1 MPRSIAELSKKSA
14 KELRSEASQMMQK
27 YPDLIFE
34 KDGSQWTA
42 GKVNQRGTKKELVE
56 HLSKWEQER
65 EKEIKEKEETKKPIE
80 PTKNTQITI
89 VTEDEKNDYSES
101 ELERL
106 ELAKKLYYST
116 FNDDG
121 LTGIREYQLKLEKSK
136 KYFLPEYATLVA
148 RARVMIES
156 YANEK
161 SPDGKAHPGTI
172 QKIRVEVMKFLGELI
187 DSEKDNFNQI
197 NDRTITDLF
206 KDFDDDLRGAFKDIG
221 AIKHQLNKEKNEK
234 SEEDVR
240 LINSFEFINWAVE
253 RVSNL
258 PKSPAMW
265 KEICIAVM
273 LLTGRRQSEVMSSA
287 IFTYVD
293 ESTVIFEGQLKRHT
307 DELVEPE
314 KIPVLAKSAKLIIDA
329 IQWLEIHDKRTLP
342 TERTSEAIQKA
353 AKISH
358 NRCSRYISESMLKL
372 QKYCPILNDKEWIG
386 DDNKNRFKGHLCRQ
400 IYAQICAELFKGND
414 SKKRAFISRI
424 LLENREAAL
433 NYDRDIEIKDIN
445 EISKLCGSFTK

>member
-1 MPRSIAELSKKSA
+1 MPHSKTELSLTKPP
-14 KELRSEASQMMQK
+14 ELRKIASKMMQENSN
-27 YPDLIFE
+27 LIFIRDDE
-34 KDGSQWTA
+34 KFTA
-42 GKVNQRGTKKELVE
+42 GRVRREGRKEELINYI
-56 HLSKWEQER
+56 LKWEQQL
-65 EKEIKEKEETKKPIE
+65 EKEQEEKQEIKQPVE
-80 PTKNTQITI
+80 PTNNTRNTNIN
-89 VTEDEKNDYSES
+89 EDEQNAYSES

-161 SPDGKAHPGTI
+161 SPDDKAHPGTV

-187 DSEKDNFNQI
+187 GSEKDNFNQI
-197 NDRTITDLF
+197 NDRTIVDLF

-240 LINSFEFINWAVE
+240 LINSFEFINWSIE
-253 RVSNL
+253 TVSNL
-258 PKSPAMW
+258 PKSPAKW
-265 KEICIAVM
+265 KEICIAIMV
-273 LLTGRRQSEVMSSA
+273 LTGRRQSEVMSSA

-293 ESTVIFEGQLKRHT
+293 ENTVVFQGQLKRHI

-314 KIPVLAKSAKLIIDA
+314 KIPVLGKSAKKIIDA
-329 IQWLEIHDKRTLP
+329 IQWLEIHDKRTIP

-358 NRCSRYISESMLKL
+358 NRCSRYISETMVKL
-372 QKYCPILNDKEWIG
+372 QKFCPILNNKEWVG
-386 DDNKNRFKGHLCRQ
+386 DDDKNRFKGHLCRQ
-400 IYAQICAELFKGND
+400 IYAQICAELFKGHD

-433 NYDRDIEIKDIN
+433 NYDRDIEIKDIQK
-445 EISKLCGSFTK
+445 ISTLCGTFTK